1 MEDTFGSSSSSEQES
16 SNYLHCCW
24 KIAANRICKMFFGLL
39 GVEDDEF
46 AKDDLEEVV
55 EASF

>member
-1 MEDTFGSSSSSEQES
+1 MEDTFGSSSSSSEQEI

-46 AKDDLEEVV
+46 AKDDGDLERW
-55 EASF
+55 